1 MRGFWQQI
9 KTACFDHR
17 WLALVGSLYALLVI
31 AQCLIVGVPLYE
43 YHNLLKMVWAHI
55 KWTTTFTAVLM
66 LLFFFYF
73 YAGAAWETSWR
84 GKKLRAGFLAVAKL
98 FDKKC
103 EHYFDSRLFADGLIG
118 LLTLQV
124 LDLIG
129 AQKSLIPYLNP
140 FKWDPVF
147 SEWDRVL
154 HFNHYPFQ
162 FVAPFV
168 ENIGAWA
175 PDGLAVFYVAWFF
188 AMGATCFYCLFID
201 SSFYRHMRFIWTYLV
216 SWAVLGSLGA
226 VLFSSVGPIF
236 FRDFYPHPPDLYRQV
251 ADHLEHSTSFI
262 KIVFETKQWLLDVAH
277 NDLILDLNAISAMP
291 SLHVGIAWLLVL
303 YWGTVNRWMMI
314 LAFIFFLMIFLGSI
328 YFGFHYAIDSYFS
341 IIGISLIWWGSG
353 KLVHRLH
360 PHHVRDLM
368 R

>member
-1 MRGFWQQI
+1 VRFFWQQI

-17 WLALVGSLYALLVI
+17 WLALAGCIYAVLVI
-31 AQCLIVGVPLYE
+31 AQCLIVGVTLHE
-43 YHNLLKMVWAHI
+43 YHKALIWMLKPSGWSFMLA
-55 KWTTTFTAVLM
+55 LSMM

-73 YAGAAWETSWR
+73 YVMAAWETPWR
-84 GKKLRAGFLAVAKL
+84 GRKLRACFLAVAKL

-118 LLTLQV
+118 FLVLQSMGFV
-124 LDLIG
+124 G
-129 AQKSLIPYLNP
+129 SQKSLIPYLNP

-147 SEWDRVL
+147 AEWDRVL

-162 FVAPFV
+162 VVVSFV
-168 ENIGAWA
+168 ESMGAWA
-175 PDGLAVFYVAWFF
+175 PEGLALFYMAWFF
-188 AMGATCFYCLFID
+188 IMGGTCFYCLFID
-201 SSFYRHMRFIWTYLV
+201 SSFYRHMRFIWAYLL
-216 SWAVLGSLGA
+216 SWVILGSFCA

-236 FRDFYPHPPDLYRQV
+236 FRDFYPHPPDLYRQF
-251 ADHLEHSTSFI
+251 ADHFDDATGFL
-262 KIVFETKQWLLDVAH
+262 KIVFDTKQWLLRMAR

-303 YWGTVNRWMMI
+303 YWGTVNRWVMI
-314 LAFIFFLMIFLGSI
+314 LAAIFFLMIFLGSI

-341 IIGISLIWWGSG
+341 MIGISLIWWGSG

-360 PHHVRDLM
+360 PRHVRDLM

>member
-1 MRGFWQQI
+1 VRFFWQQI
-9 KTACFDHR
+9 KIAYSDHR
-17 WLALVGSLYALLVI
+17 RLGLAGCIYAGLVI
-31 AQCLIVGVPLYE
+31 AQCMIVGVPLHE
-43 YHNLLKMVWAHI
+43 YYNLCKMVLAHM
-55 KWTTTFTAVLM
+55 KWTSAFTSVLM

-73 YAGAAWETSWR
+73 YASAAWETSWR

-103 EHYFDSRLFADGLIG
+103 EHYFDSRLFADGLAG

-129 AQKSLIPYLNP
+129 AQKSLIGYINP

-147 SEWDRVL
+147 AEWDRVL

-162 FVAPFV
+162 FVVPFV
-168 ENIGAWA
+168 ESLGAWA
-175 PDGLAVFYVAWFF
+175 PQALALCYLAWFF
-188 AMGATCFYCLFID
+188 IMGGTMFYCIFID
-201 SSFYRHMRFIWTYLV
+201 SSFYRHMRFIWAYLL
-216 SWAVLGSLGA
+216 SWFILGSFCA

-236 FRDFYPHPPDLYRQV
+236 FRDFYPHPPDLYRQF
-251 ADHLEHSTSFI
+251 ADHFNDSTGLVKMAFD
-262 KIVFETKQWLLDVAH
+262 TKQWLLRVAR
-277 NDLILDLNAISAMP
+277 NDLILDLNSISAMP

-303 YWGTVNRWMMI
+303 YWGTVNRWMLI
-314 LAFIFFLMIFLGSI
+314 LAAVFFLMIFLGSI

-360 PHHVRDLM
+360 PHARDLM